1 MMGKAYKR
9 QLRLITPLIR
19 ERRPDYLPELAKNH
33 DIDDILEQLQ
43 REEDGVLVEAPS
55 VKRNISHKIKAALSP
70 RKFSFSQSDHL
81 AQVKLPT
88 DAHQR
93 PWSASQ

>member
-1 MMGKAYKR
+1 M
-9 QLRLITPLIR
+9 
-19 ERRPDYLPELAKNH
+19 PDYLPELAKNH

-43 REEDGVLVEAPS
+43 REEEGVLLEALP
-55 VKRNISHKIKAALSP
+55 VKRNISHKVKAALSP

-81 AQVKLPT
+81 TQVKLPA

-93 PWSASQ
+93 PCSASQ

>member
-1 MMGKAYKR
+1 M
-9 QLRLITPLIR
+9 
-19 ERRPDYLPELAKNH
+19 PDYLPELAKNH

-43 REEDGVLVEAPS
+43 REEGVLVEAPP
-55 VKRNISHKIKAALSP
+55 VKRNISHKVKAALSP
-70 RKFSFSQSDHL
+70 RKFSFSPTDHL
-81 AQVKLPT
+81 TQVKLPA